1 MKTGRLCF
9 ILLVILLL
17 FNIAFSASTSTSVS
31 AQAAEQKVVVI
42 HFKMSVDPGSQQLF
56 QDGLATARSVSASA
70 IAIDMNT
77 PGGLLLNAENIIGI
91 IQQAQSEGIKVYTF
105 VEPSGWA
112 ASAGSYIAM
121 ATDGIYMGPGSI
133 IGPSTPIV
141 VGGTA
146 LEQQH
151 VENATLATMKS
162 LAQSHNRNVTAAAV
176 MVTNNVAYTAEEAV
190 RYGLANGFANS
201 LQQMLAQVGLA
212 DAQLIDVYPSVYAQF
227 LSFLSNAT
235 VDGFLILL
243 GSIAILLDL
252 YHASL
257 VLTIAGVILLA
268 LGFLGAQLIG
278 APVVAFV
285 VLASSAVLIILEV
298 KTGHGFSM
306 LAGITLAIFGIWL
319 LGGSLHGYSPSPFGP
334 LQYASWGI
342 VAAVSFL
349 GSLYLIKLR
358 EGVMKREKA
367 VSVER
372 VVGKEGYVTS
382 DVNPPMY
389 GTANIA
395 SEDWT
400 ITCDTPLKAGE
411 RVRAVKVEGAIV
423 KVEKVE
429 D

>member
-1 MKTGRLCF
+1 LSHKQLFAITLM
-9 ILLVILLL
+9 LL
-17 FNIAFSASTSTSVS
+17 FSTLSAS
-31 AQAAEQKVVVI
+31 AQPSGQKVVIV

-56 QDGLATARSVSASA
+56 QDALTKARDISASA

-91 IQQAQSEGIKVYTF
+91 IQQAQSQGIKVYTF
-105 VEPSGWA
+105 VEPSGEA

-121 ATDGIYMGPGSI
+121 ATDAIYMGPGSI

-141 VGGTA
+141 VGGTQ

-162 LAQSHNRNVTAAAV
+162 LAEAHQRNITAAAL
-176 MVTNNVAYTAEEAV
+176 MVTNNTAYTAFEAV
-190 RYGLANGFANS
+190 RYGIANGLADS
-201 LQQMLAQVGLA
+201 LQQTLSIVGLG
-212 DAQLIDVYPSVYAQF
+212 DAQLVDVYPSAYAQF
-227 LSFLSNAT
+227 LSFLSDPT

-257 VLTIAGVILLA
+257 ILTIAGVILLA
-268 LGFLGAQLIG
+268 LGFFGAQLIG

-285 VLASSAVLIILEV
+285 ILASSAVLIILEV

-306 LAGITLAIFGIWL
+306 LAGIALAIFGIWL
-319 LGGSLHGYSPSPFGP
+319 LAGSSEGYSPFPFGIF
-334 LQYASWGI
+334 QYAAWGT
-342 VAAVSFL
+342 VAGISFL

-372 VVGKEGYVTS
+372 VVGKIGYITS
-382 DVNPPMY
+382 DVNPPHY

-400 ITCDTPLKAGE
+400 VTSDLPLKVGD
-411 RVRAVKVEGAIV
+411 RVRAVKVEGTIV
-423 KVEKVE
+423 RVERVKNAE
-429 D
+429 

>member
-1 MKTGRLCF
+1 LRYKLLQLLALI
-9 ILLVILLL
+9 ILLWTVH
-17 FNIAFSASTSTSVS
+17 ASAQTSV
-31 AQAAEQKVVVI
+31 QKVVVV
-42 HFKMSVDPGSQQLF
+42 HFNMSVDPGSQQLF
-56 QDGLATARSVSASA
+56 QDALTEARDVSASA
-70 IAIDMNT
+70 IVIDMNT

-91 IQQAQSEGIKVYTF
+91 IQQAQMQGIKVYTF

-141 VGGTA
+141 VGGTQ

-162 LAQSHNRNVTAAAV
+162 LAEEHDRNVTAAAL
-176 MVTNNVAYTAEEAV
+176 MVTNNVAYTASEAV
-190 RYGLANGFANS
+190 KYGIANGFADS
-201 LQQMLAQVGLA
+201 LQQMLSTLGL
-212 DAQLIDVYPSVYAQF
+212 DNAQLFDVYPSAYAQF
-227 LSFLSNAT
+227 LSFLSNPT

-257 VLTIAGVILLA
+257 VLTIAGVIMLA
-268 LGFLGAQLIG
+268 LGFFGAQLIG
-278 APVVAFV
+278 APIVAFV
-285 VLASSAVLIILEV
+285 ILASSAVLIILEV

-306 LAGITLAIFGIWL
+306 LAGIALAIFGIWL
-319 LGGSLHGYSPSPFGP
+319 LAGSSEGYSPFPFTTF
-334 LQYASWGI
+334 QYATWGV
-342 VAAVSFL
+342 VAAISFL

-367 VSVER
+367 VAVER
-372 VVGKEGYVTS
+372 VVGKIGYITS
-382 DVNPPMY
+382 DVNPPHY

-400 ITCDTPLKAGE
+400 VISDIPLKAGE
-411 RVRAVKVEGAIV
+411 RVRAVKVEGTIV
-423 KVEKVE
+423 RVERVE
-429 D
+429 DD